1 MKLLFFFLN
10 IVKDDKINFMW
21 VFINYLYIYIFC
33 NIYKINISNSFI
45 IKLIL
50 CGFLS

>member
-1 MKLLFFFLN
+1 MNFFFFFS
-10 IVKDDKINFMW
+10 IVKDDKIKFFYI
-21 VFINYLYIYIFC
+21 FIDYLYIYIFC
-33 NIYKINISNSFI
+33 NVYKINISNSFI